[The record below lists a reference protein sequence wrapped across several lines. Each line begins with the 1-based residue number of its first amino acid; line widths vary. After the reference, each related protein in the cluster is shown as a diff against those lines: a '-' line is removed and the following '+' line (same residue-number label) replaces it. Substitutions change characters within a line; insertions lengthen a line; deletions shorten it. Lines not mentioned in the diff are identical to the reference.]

1 MSTSWFFPLTSSGAW
16 LNFGFHGTYGCF
28 LKAFQRAAPRSQ
40 EEEATMAT
48 VLKPAPQ
55 PVPRIAPREDLNP
68 YRIAQIQFDLAAEY
82 LKLDPG
88 VRQILRSPK
97 RVLEVSVPTK
107 MDNGQIKV
115 FTGYRVQHNL
125 ARGPAK
131 GGIRYH
137 PNVTLDE
144 VKALA
149 IWMTWKTATV
159 NLPFGGGK
167 GGVICDPKRMS
178 KPELERMTRRYA
190 SEIMPLIGPEQDIP
204 APDVYTDAQTMAWIM
219 DTYSM
224 AKGYSSPGVVTGK
237 PISIGGSEGRKEAT
251 ARGVLAVVEEACKVK
266 KMSLRGASVA
276 IQGFGNAG
284 SLVARL
290 FAEKKARIIAISDSR
305 GGVTNSRGIDPLKA
319 MRYKDRSGTVV
330 GMPGTTR
337 ISNDDLLTIKCDI
350 LIPAALENVITL
362 NNVEQIKAK
371 IVAEAANGPTTP
383 HADEVLAR
391 KGITL
396 LPDILTNA
404 GGVTVSYFEWVQDL
418 QSFFWSEAEVNAKLE
433 SVMRR
438 AFLEVH
444 EMSRKHR
451 AHMRTG
457 AYVLAVGR
465 VSDATLARGLFP

>member
-1 MSTSWFFPLTSSGAW
+1 
-16 LNFGFHGTYGCF
+16 
-28 LKAFQRAAPRSQ
+28 
-40 EEEATMAT
+40 MAT
-48 VLKPAPQ
+48 APKPTPQ
-55 PVPRIAPREDLNP
+55 PIPRIAPREDLNP

-82 LKLDPG
+82 LKLDQG
-88 VRQILRSPK
+88 VRQILRTPK
-97 RVLEVSVPTK
+97 RMLEVSIPTK
-107 MDNGQIKV
+107 MDNGQIKI
-115 FTGYRVQHNL
+115 FTGYRVQHNV

-131 GGIRYH
+131 GGLRYH

-149 IWMTWKTATV
+149 TWMTWKTAAV
-159 NLPFGGGK
+159 NIPFGGGK

-190 SEIMPLIGPEQDIP
+190 SEILPVIGPEQDIP
-204 APDVYTDAQTMAWIM
+204 APDVYTDSQTMAWIM

-224 AKGYSSPGVVTGK
+224 TKGYSTLGVVTGK
-237 PISIGGSEGRKEAT
+237 PVSIGGSEGRKEAT
-251 ARGVLAVVEEACKVK
+251 ARGVLVVVEEACKIK
-266 KMSLRGASVA
+266 KIPLRGASIA

-284 SLVARL
+284 SLIAKL
-290 FAEKKARIIAISDSR
+290 FAEKKARIVAISDSR
-305 GGVTNSRGIDPLKA
+305 GGVTNPRGIDPLKA
-319 MRYKDRSGTVV
+319 MRYKERSGTVV

-337 ISNDDLLTIKCDI
+337 ISNDDLLTMKCDI

-371 IVAEAANGPTTP
+371 MIAEAANGPTTP

-391 KGITL
+391 RGITL

-438 AFLEVH
+438 AFQEAY
-444 EMSRKHR
+444 ETTRKHR
-451 AHMRTG
+451 THMRTG
-457 AYVLAVGR
+457 SYVLAVGR
-465 VSDATLARGLFP
+465 VAEATLARGLFP